1 MYKANKSDRLSSQLA
16 HILPVAVVQFVD
28 VFTDTGIV
36 VTLYLERGI
45 ESIEFWAAVSF
56 MALSII
62 ITYCYALSISPSRGI
77 RRALMLLFA
86 VPLNLHMLIF
96 GIEVVDEQREE
107 LKRETAGALLEKKQH
122 LGEMKV
128 IETCLESTALAIITT
143 TMIYQ
148 ARSNESTGL
157 FWSSLVL
164 SILSMAYGFYLSLA
178 YGHGDKENRKVAG
191 RRIQAFFCVLV
202 HLVYSLA
209 AIGSFLGTRGDV
221 VLCENEDAAAARQVW
236 WRDFVNET
244 RYDEGH
250 IDRFDDFVNPG
261 GKGFGFFDS
270 AGEYRT
276 CWTFRFDTDL
286 SATLHDK
293 YSADRCTDYLGDSRC
308 VGFTLENV
316 TATLADLR
324 ANGTHSTV
332 QFVPAIGEGRALP
345 WLFPLILCILVHVQF
360 VIPKLCNKALWSF
373 LLKKIG
379 QMFGGIAA
387 VLEKTVKDLK
397 PAFKGINEGTAK
409 RLDGAG
415 KSWGKSIEG
424 LKESSAKWQKGTDDC
439 VKGIDCKGGKDD
451 KCGLCKLPFIIAIIA
466 IWIALKMGYR
476 RSWDFRSDG
485 SARSVSKDVL
495 ENYSGPSSATT
506 RSSSARCPAAS
517 NSAVARTP
525 PTRTSYVAAL
535 SASRCRRHR

>member
-1 MYKANKSDRLSSQLA
+1 MMYKANKSDRLSSQLA

-36 VTLYLERGI
+36 VTLFIERGI

-221 VLCENEDAAAARQVW
+221 VLCENEDAAAAR
-236 WRDFVNET
+236 R
-244 RYDEGH
+244 R
-250 IDRFDDFVNPG
+250 
-261 GKGFGFFDS
+261 
-270 AGEYRT
+270 
-276 CWTFRFDTDL
+276 
-286 SATLHDK
+286 
-293 YSADRCTDYLGDSRC
+293 
-308 VGFTLENV
+308 
-316 TATLADLR
+316 
-324 ANGTHSTV
+324 
-332 QFVPAIGEGRALP
+332 
-345 WLFPLILCILVHVQF
+345 
-360 VIPKLCNKALWSF
+360 
-373 LLKKIG
+373 
-379 QMFGGIAA
+379 
-387 VLEKTVKDLK
+387 
-397 PAFKGINEGTAK
+397 
-409 RLDGAG
+409 
-415 KSWGKSIEG
+415 
-424 LKESSAKWQKGTDDC
+424 
-439 VKGIDCKGGKDD
+439 
-451 KCGLCKLPFIIAIIA
+451 
-466 IWIALKMGYR
+466 R
-476 RSWDFRSDG
+476 RSG
-485 SARSVSKDVL
+485 S
-495 ENYSGPSSATT
+495 T
-506 RSSSARCPAAS
+506 
-517 NSAVARTP
+517 
-525 PTRTSYVAAL
+525 
-535 SASRCRRHR
+535 